1 MAELWNLRL
10 LSTCFNQ
17 FCRLNRDL
25 IKMIIS
31 LYVSCV
37 VVRIYVYEKLK
48 YVKEV
53 PQTEYRSLFFLLL
66 YKIYRD
72 ITKTYSIMVQI

>member
-1 MAELWNLRL
+1 
-10 LSTCFNQ
+10 
-17 FCRLNRDL
+17 
-25 IKMIIS
+25 MIIS

-72 ITKTYSIMVQI
+72 IAKTHSIMVKI